1 MSARLQV
8 LLPDEELAE
17 IRHLAEQEN
26 LSVGEWVRRTLKDAR
41 ARKSLRDPGRKLK
54 ALRKAA
60 GLSYPTADINQMLAE
75 IDQGYAG

>member
-1 MSARLQV
+1 MSVRLQV

-17 IRHLAEQEN
+17 IRQLAEQED

-41 ARKSLRDPGRKLK
+41 ARKSLRDPGHKLN

-60 GLSYPTADINQMLAE
+60 GCSYPTADLDQMLSE
-75 IDQGYAG
+75 IEKGYIE

>member
-1 MSARLQV
+1 MSGRLQV

-17 IRHLAEQEN
+17 IRLLAEREN

-41 ARKSLRDPGRKLK
+41 TSKSLRDPGQKLK

-60 GLSYPTADINQMLAE
+60 SCSYPTADIDQMLAE
-75 IDQGYAG
+75 IDKGYAE